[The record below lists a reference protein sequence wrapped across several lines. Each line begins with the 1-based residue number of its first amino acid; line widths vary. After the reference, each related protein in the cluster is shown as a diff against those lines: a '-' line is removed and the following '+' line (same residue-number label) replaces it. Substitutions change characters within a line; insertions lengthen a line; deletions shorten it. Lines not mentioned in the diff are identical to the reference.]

1 MRDIPARSKGIA
13 ENTAINAIWTIAD
26 IANGLMAFPNLVAL
40 FMLRKVI
47 FEETRKFFSGKKGCS
62 ELQN

>member
-1 MRDIPARSKGIA
+1 MNNVA

-47 FEETRKFFSGKKGCS
+47 FEETRKFFSGKKDAVK
-62 ELQN
+62 LQN